1 MFWKQITVRDHE
13 RALVTKDGRFHAIL
27 AGGDYRMFVPS
38 GFSLEIEKHN
48 VRDLVFRS
56 VWADYLVKHRPELTE
71 RFFHRVE
78 TNDMQVAL
86 VYVDGELYTV
96 LTPAKRMLFWRE
108 SVDVTA
114 ELVEVIS
121 A

>member
-1 MFWKQITVRDHE
+1 MLWKKITVGDHE
-13 RALVTKDGRFHAIL
+13 RVLVTNDGRFHGIL
-27 AGGDYRMFVPS
+27 AAGDYRLSVPF

-48 VRDLVFRS
+48 VGDLVFRS
-56 VWADYLVKHRPELTE
+56 GWADYLVEHQPELTE

-78 TNDMQVAL
+78 TNDTQVAL

-108 SVDVTA
+108 EVEITA
-114 ELVEVIS
+114 ELVEVIF